1 MFCLKIGTHCILDEM
16 IPNPESDLK
25 IHSWTSLSQKSI
37 HCLFSFETLLLFLDV
52 QLILVL
58 YFKLLYIPLLRFIS
72 SSESTKCLYFYL
84 IVDSWI
90 FIHIIIYIYI
100 YMYNIY
106 NKYICIYMY
115 IYIYIYI
122 YVYIYIFISCV
133 LVPVLSNFTSFCF
146 ILTILGFWVFNYDF
160 IYPTFICRLVQFL
173 PLATTKI

>member
-100 YMYNIY
+100 YIFIIYIINIY
-106 NKYICIYMY
+106 VYICIYIYTFIYMY
-115 IYIYIYI
+115 IYIYL
-122 YVYIYIFISCV
+122 
-133 LVPVLSNFTSFCF
+133 LV
-146 ILTILGFWVFNYDF
+146 VF
-160 IYPTFICRLVQFL
+160 
-173 PLATTKI
+173 

>member
-72 SSESTKCLYFYL
+72 SSERTKCLYFYL

-100 YMYNIY
+100 YIIYIINIY
-106 NKYICIYMY
+106 VYIC

-160 IYPTFICRLVQFL
+160 IYSAFICRLVQFL

>member
-58 YFKLLYIPLLRFIS
+58 YFRLLYIPLLLFIS

-84 IVDSWI
+84 IVNSWI
-90 FIHIIIYIYI
+90 FIHI
-100 YMYNIY
+100 NI
-106 NKYICIYMY
+106 
-115 IYIYIYI
+115 
-122 YVYIYIFISCV
+122 
-133 LVPVLSNFTSFCF
+133 
-146 ILTILGFWVFNYDF
+146 WVFNYNF

-173 PLATTKI
+173 PLAATKI

>member
-100 YMYNIY
+100 YIYICIIYIINIY
-106 NKYICIYMY
+106 VYICIYIYTFIYMY
-115 IYIYIYI
+115 IYIYL
-122 YVYIYIFISCV
+122 
-133 LVPVLSNFTSFCF
+133 LV
-146 ILTILGFWVFNYDF
+146 VF
-160 IYPTFICRLVQFL
+160 
-173 PLATTKI
+173 

>member
-100 YMYNIY
+100 YICIIYIINIY
-106 NKYICIYMY
+106 VYICIYIYTFIYMY
-115 IYIYIYI
+115 IYIYL
-122 YVYIYIFISCV
+122 
-133 LVPVLSNFTSFCF
+133 LV
-146 ILTILGFWVFNYDF
+146 VF
-160 IYPTFICRLVQFL
+160 
-173 PLATTKI
+173 